1 MFSIKKLLGHD
12 EKFFD
17 LLEASAEQA
26 DQSVHHLVALL
37 AELEHKDS
45 PAEPGGIRLQPAQG
59 QTNHAG
65 TDRTALQDLHHSA

>member
-17 LLEASAEQA
+17 LLESSAEQA

-37 AELEHKDS
+37 AELERKES
-45 PAEPGGIRLQPAQG
+45 PQSLEEFVPPVHL
-59 QTNHAG
+59 
-65 TDRTALQDLHHSA
+65 DD

>member
-17 LLEASAEQA
+17 LLESSADQA

-37 AELEHKDS
+37 PNWSARNRPRASRNSSSAGARINKS
-45 PAEPGGIRLQPAQG
+45 PK
-59 QTNHAG
+59 N
-65 TDRTALQDLHHSA
+65 